1 MRMIKKELENKDNTI
16 QELLNKNKEL
26 EDKLNKLENTSEDI
40 D

>member
-26 EDKLNKLENTSEDI
+26 EDKVNKLENTSEDI